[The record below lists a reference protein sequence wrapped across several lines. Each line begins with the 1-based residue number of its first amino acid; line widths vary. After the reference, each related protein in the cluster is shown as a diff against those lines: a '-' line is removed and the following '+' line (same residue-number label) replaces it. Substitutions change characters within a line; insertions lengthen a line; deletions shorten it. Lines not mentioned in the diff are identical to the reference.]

1 MNIRGLAAALAA
13 ALCFTCFVPVRGA
26 EADKPLT
33 LIVHPFMAATDLH
46 KRFRPLADFLGGR
59 LGRPVAIVIAK
70 NYDEQ
75 IDAVGRGEM
84 DLAYMGPAPYVT
96 MTGKYGRKTIL
107 GCFETG
113 GRSTFHGVIFVAKD
127 SPVRT
132 LAGLKGRSFA
142 FGDKNSTMGH
152 LIPLYALW
160 KAGVTAENL
169 GKHAFLGKHD
179 NVALGVLSG
188 DFDGGAMIGDIFQQY
203 EKRGLR
209 KLADTPEIPEHVLL
223 AGRRISVKDVSALHE
238 ALYGLKNTK
247 EGLAVIRAIR
257 DDATG
262 IVPADDKDY
271 DMLRVIMRQLAKLG
285 VK

>member
-1 MNIRGLAAALAA
+1 
-13 ALCFTCFVPVRGA
+13 
-26 EADKPLT
+26 
-33 LIVHPFMAATDLH
+33 
-46 KRFRPLADFLGGR
+46 
-59 LGRPVAIVIAK
+59 
-70 NYDEQ
+70 
-75 IDAVGRGEM
+75 
-84 DLAYMGPAPYVT
+84 
-96 MTGKYGRKTIL
+96 
-107 GCFETG
+107 
-113 GRSTFHGVIFVAKD
+113 
-127 SPVRT
+127 
-132 LAGLKGRSFA
+132 
-142 FGDKNSTMGH
+142 
-152 LIPLYALW
+152 
-160 KAGVTAENL
+160 
-169 GKHAFLGKHD
+169 
-179 NVALGVLSG
+179 VALGVLSG